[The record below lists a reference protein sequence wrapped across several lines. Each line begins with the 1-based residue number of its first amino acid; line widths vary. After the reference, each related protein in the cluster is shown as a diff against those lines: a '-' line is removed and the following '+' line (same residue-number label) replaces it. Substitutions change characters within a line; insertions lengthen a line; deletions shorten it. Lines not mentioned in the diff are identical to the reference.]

1 MGGSGAFN
9 TNVDIN
15 YSTCNAYWCRTC
27 MALHNFNIPLSIAI
41 TVLLVFP
48 VLVPH
53 TVVST
58 DKAHVIDLL
67 PYALNTLLTTHVT
80 DGLNVVLGHTP
91 QFMALTLYP
100 IVSEQTD

>member
-1 MGGSGAFN
+1 
-9 TNVDIN
+9 
-15 YSTCNAYWCRTC
+15 

-67 PYALNTLLTTHVT
+67 PLNTLLTTHVT
-80 DGLNVVLGHTP
+80 DGLSVILGHTP

>member
-1 MGGSGAFN
+1 M
-9 TNVDIN
+9 T
-15 YSTCNAYWCRTC
+15 
-27 MALHNFNIPLSIAI
+27 LHNFNIPLSIAI

-67 PYALNTLLTTHVT
+67 PLNALLTTHVT
-80 DGLNVVLGHTP
+80 DGLNVLLGHTP
-91 QFMALTLYP
+91 QFVTLTLYP
-100 IVSEQTD
+100 ILSGQIPCSHWKNSIFLLIWAMCTLSGGGAA

>member
-1 MGGSGAFN
+1 
-9 TNVDIN
+9 
-15 YSTCNAYWCRTC
+15 
-27 MALHNFNIPLSIAI
+27 MALHNFNIPLSIAV

-67 PYALNTLLTTHVT
+67 PLNALLTTHVI
-80 DGLNVVLGHTP
+80 DVLSVVLGHTP

-100 IVSEQTD
+100 IVSDCDRQTKLGPTEGLTHSLY

>member
-1 MGGSGAFN
+1 
-9 TNVDIN
+9 
-15 YSTCNAYWCRTC
+15 

-67 PYALNTLLTTHVT
+67 PLNTLLITHVT
-80 DGLNVVLGHTP
+80 DGLSVVLGHTP
-91 QFMALTLYP
+91 QFMALALYP

>member
-1 MGGSGAFN
+1 
-9 TNVDIN
+9 
-15 YSTCNAYWCRTC
+15 
-27 MALHNFNIPLSIAI
+27 MALHNFNIPLSKAI

-58 DKAHVIDLL
+58 NKAHVIDLL
-67 PYALNTLLTTHVT
+67 PLNALLTTHVT
-80 DGLNVVLGHTP
+80 DGLSVALGHTP